1 MRFWLHCSPFR
12 DWITFFVLKRVKKF
26 FSDKEDLPLTFWHSP
41 PPETFFLLF
50 LFLSV
55 LRFRCPLK
63 WSFKARMEGRG
74 KFRGVGVW
82 GRLLLHFIRTLI
94 RRLITRI
101 LCPYTLRLNPSLQL
115 DRENR
120 DAARGC
126 RARFGLVY
134 FTSLYSSWLQFR
146 TVHFPLAAGYRCQLF
161 GLLKSQK
168 VFASFAVRHTSVI
181 STSSVLS
188 LFSCCRRGCCL
199 GGGGAART
207 CRNITF
213 ECVLYCM
220 LLLLSKSLQM

>member
-1 MRFWLHCSPFR
+1 
-12 DWITFFVLKRVKKF
+12 
-26 FSDKEDLPLTFWHSP
+26 
-41 PPETFFLLF
+41 
-50 LFLSV
+50 
-55 LRFRCPLK
+55 
-63 WSFKARMEGRG
+63 MEGRG
-74 KFRGVGVW
+74 KFRGEGMW

-101 LCPYTLRLNPSLQL
+101 LCPYTLRLNRSLQL

-126 RARFGLVY
+126 WARFGLVY

-146 TVHFPLAAGYRCQLF
+146 TVHFPLAAGYRCRLF
-161 GLLKSQK
+161 GLLKSEK

-207 CRNITF
+207 CKNITF
-213 ECVLYCM
+213 KCMLYCM
-220 LLLLSKSLQM
+220 LLLLSECLNSNYGKNNEEQKAACGFRNSLLNSSPFDTFTTPVWPTLWDQVGRIHY